1 VKFALLKRR
10 HGGNVAIEKEID
22 ITLADT
28 RLKKARIDRLTDRMK
43 KWQSVILAVT
53 LVLATY
59 LFSWLV
65 RVTGKQELSQ
75 SAISRAYLYLI
86 GSNMFL
92 PTLVASFR
100 SPRLTSP
107 NASMFLART
116 KCCDT
121 CGFH

>member
-86 GSNMFL
+86 GSNMF
-92 PTLVASFR
+92 PAYSGRVHFAHH
-100 SPRLTSP
+100 
-107 NASMFLART
+107 
-116 KCCDT
+116 D
-121 CGFH
+121 